1 MLPETQR
8 SPRSRAG
15 VVRDVGYLGSVTRY
29 TVELDGGETLVVLR
43 QNLDT
48 SAAEAR
54 KQLGSR
60 VLLEWRE
67 EDEAV
72 LESDKQ
78 EEQKP

>member
-1 MLPETQR
+1 MLAQGE
-8 SPRSRAG
+8 SAARALPG

-29 TVELDGGETLVVLR
+29 TVELDRGETLVVLR

-48 SAAEAR
+48 SAADAMQ
-54 KQLGSR
+54 QLGRR

-72 LESDKQ
+72 LETKSE
-78 EEQKP
+78 EEQEP